1 MAFAYSLMFGNF
13 EYECKTNE
21 DVAKDVLLS
30 WISHFH
36 EALPLFNATI
46 CQRLIFSVVI
56 IEKKEPKQKKQRA
69 KQIKRG
75 LFKQNSFRQKVC
87 TNYTTPS
94 PFFSLIDY

>member
-21 DVAKDVLLS
+21 DVAKDVFAFLDFPFS
-30 WISHFH
+30 RGS
-36 EALPLFNATI
+36 ASLFNATI

-56 IEKKEPKQKKQRA
+56 IEKKRTETKNRERNK
-69 KQIKRG
+69 IKRG

-94 PFFSLIDY
+94 PLSLIDY